1 MTLRDNTCVH
11 SHRGLVCGEAHGS
24 APWAVHRY
32 VHSVESNDLAPPDAA
47 RRSVVLSSGVELSV
61 IDNERNEASRAWLL
75 VHGLSSNARLWDGV
89 LRRLTAEGDRV
100 IAVDQRGHGH
110 SQSSPSGYEME
121 IVADDLAELGKSLDV
136 AQLFLVGQ
144 SWGGNVVLE
153 CSARHEGLASGV
165 VGVDGGFIRLKDH
178 YPEWEAC
185 WEELAPPVLEGVP
198 LQRIEQWLAQTA
210 ADWPEEGRRG
220 TLANFTVREDGTIS
234 PRLSRNDHRDVLA
247 GLWRHEPADALL
259 RTTAPV
265 RFFVADSGDADRR
278 AQRRSAIDALVVQGG
293 SRVDAVWF
301 EGAHHD
307 VHAQRP
313 DDVTAALLEFAGH
326 HS

>member
-1 MTLRDNTCVH
+1 M
-11 SHRGLVCGEAHGS
+11 
-24 APWAVHRY
+24 
-32 VHSVESNDLAPPDAA
+32 
-47 RRSVVLSSGVELSV
+47 
-61 IDNERNEASRAWLL
+61 
-75 VHGLSSNARLWDGV
+75 
-89 LRRLTAEGDRV
+89 

-110 SQSSPSGYEME
+110 SESSPSGYEMA
-121 IVADDLAELGKSLDV
+121 IVADDLAELAKSLDI

-153 CSARHEGLASGV
+153 CSARHAGLASGV

-198 LQRIEQWLAQTA
+198 LQRIEQWLAQSA

-220 TLANFTVREDGTIS
+220 TLANFIVREDGTIS
-234 PRLSRNDHRDVLA
+234 PRLSRNDHHDVLA

-313 DDVTAALLEFAGH
+313 DDVTAALLEFAGL

>member
-1 MTLRDNTCVH
+1 MR
-11 SHRGLVCGEAHGS
+11 GEAHGS

-32 VHSVESNDLAPPDAA
+32 VHSVESNDLAPPNTS
-47 RRSVVLSSGVELSV
+47 RRAVVLSSGIGLSV
-61 IDNERNEASRAWLL
+61 IDNERYEASRAWLL

-121 IVADDLAELGKSLDV
+121 IVADDLAELGKSLGV

-165 VGVDGGFIRLKDH
+165 VGVDGGFIRLKGP
-178 YPEWEAC
+178 YPDWEAC

-198 LQRIEQWLAQTA
+198 LKRIEQWLAKSA
-210 ADWPEEGRRG
+210 ADWPDEGRRG
-220 TLANFTVREDGTIS
+220 TLANFIVREDGTIS
-234 PRLSRNDHRDVLA
+234 PRLSRSDHRDVLA

-278 AQRRSAIDALVVQGG
+278 AQRRSTIDALVAQGG
-293 SRVDAVWF
+293 TQVDAVWF